1 MSRGEGK
8 ESWWHVEKMSE
19 RESKQ
24 ASKQAIPTLQSS
36 YYCVIL
42 GHLTSNSLCVEEE
55 HGLG

>member
-24 ASKQAIPTLQSS
+24 ASKQSPHYSQATTVSS
-36 YYCVIL
+36 LDI
-42 GHLTSNSLCVEEE
+42 
-55 HGLG
+55 

>member
-24 ASKQAIPTLQSS
+24 ASNPHITVKL
-36 YYCVIL
+36 L
-42 GHLTSNSLCVEEE
+42 LC
-55 HGLG
+55 HPWTFN